1 MYFKKELLIV
11 NHVKFDIEILVN
23 FDCTTTGYFLPFFS
37 SLQKKREEEKENE
50 VAKPFFLNSPNIIY
64 KECNY

>member
-1 MYFKKELLIV
+1 MYFKKKLLIV

-50 VAKPFFLNSPNIIY
+50 VAKPFF
-64 KECNY
+64 

>member
-50 VAKPFFLNSPNIIY
+50 VAKPFF
-64 KECNY
+64 